1 MYFELCTATYARSHS
16 SAQAQLS
23 FGLTWCKMC
32 TGLPVA
38 GHGEWM
44 ALLSLPRAEQDAH
57 LQPQMQNMTQCLDI
71 IRAGNDDVPLP
82 RAPPVCVKCNG
93 LWLCKCGI
101 IEYSHK
107 CRRSRSRSR
116 SRSISV
122 FPAIAEIRAL
132 RESQDKKDGG
142 VGPRAARPPYSRAAR
157 PPPAVAFPSECGGGA
172 HVTGQPDWEAVEAL
186 LEDDVLLLERCKP
199 MFIEALAD
207 INTSVWLPKDKYF
220 ARHMEQVVASLPFN
234 LKFKIGITVD
244 PDYRYYR
251 ASYAYNKLSAQERDG
266 VRYSGMIIVYV
277 HPVRS
282 TVAMLEVN
290 MIHNFTTN
298 EFKRRC
304 VNVKR
309 DFDDHI
315 RFNHSDEE
323 KESAPGPHCV
333 YIVYG
338 LPGPMRRMRR

>member
-1 MYFELCTATYARSHS
+1 MYFVLYS
-16 SAQAQLS
+16 SAQARLS
-23 FGLTWCKMC
+23 FGLTWCKMF

-38 GHGEWM
+38 GHDEWM
-44 ALLSLPRAEQDAH
+44 QLLSLPRAEQAAH

-71 IRAGNDDVPLP
+71 IVAGNDDVPLP
-82 RAPPVCVKCNG
+82 RAPPVCVRCNG
-93 LWLCKCGI
+93 LWLCVCAVRSVH
-101 IEYSHK
+101 E
-107 CRRSRSRSR
+107 CRRRR
-116 SRSISV
+116 SRSISRSPSPV
-122 FPAIAEIRAL
+122 FPAIAELRAS

-142 VGPRAARPPYSRAAR
+142 LGPRAARPPYGRAAR
-157 PPPAVAFPSECGGGA
+157 PPPAVAFPSESGGA
-172 HVTGQPDWEAVEAL
+172 HVGGQTDWEAVKAL

-207 INTSVWLPKDKYF
+207 INTSVWLPKDKDYI
-220 ARHMEQVVASLPFN
+220 RHIEQVVASIPLE

-244 PDYRYYR
+244 PDYRYYG
-251 ASYAYNKLSAQERDG
+251 AHYAYDKPRAQEKDG

>member
-1 MYFELCTATYARSHS
+1 
-16 SAQAQLS
+16 
-23 FGLTWCKMC
+23 MC

-57 LQPQMQNMTQCLDI
+57 LQPQMQNMIQCLDI
-71 IRAGNDDVPLP
+71 ILAGNDDVPLP
-82 RAPPVCVKCNG
+82 RAPPVCVRCNG
-93 LWLCKCGI
+93 LWLCVCGI
-101 IEYSHK
+101 IGYSHK
-107 CRRSRSRSR
+107 CRRSRSRSI
-116 SRSISV
+116 SRSPPPV
-122 FPAIAEIRAL
+122 FPAIAEIRAS
-132 RESQDKKDGG
+132 RESQDKKDKG
-142 VGPRAARPPYSRAAR
+142 VGPRAARPPYGRAAR
-157 PPPAVAFPSECGGGA
+157 PPPAVAFPSEGGGA
-172 HVTGQPDWEAVEAL
+172 HVPGQPDWEAVEAL

-220 ARHMEQVVASLPFN
+220 ARHMEQVVASLPLN

-251 ASYAYNKLSAQERDG
+251 ASYAYNKLSAQEKDG

-282 TVAMLEVN
+282 TVAMFEAD
-290 MIHNFTTN
+290 MIDKFTAN
-298 EFKRRC
+298 EFKHRC
-304 VNVKR
+304 VNVKK

-315 RFNHSDEE
+315 HFDHSDEE
-323 KESAPGPHCV
+323 KTSASGPHCV

-338 LPGPMRRMRR
+338 LPGPRRVRRR

>member
-44 ALLSLPRAEQDAH
+44 AFLSLPRAEQDAH
-57 LQPQMQNMTQCLDI
+57 LQPQMQNMMQCWNI
-71 IRAGNDDVPLP
+71 ILAGNDDVPLP

-93 LWLCKCGI
+93 LWLCKCAI

-157 PPPAVAFPSECGGGA
+157 PPPAVAFPSEGGGA
-172 HVTGQPDWEAVEAL
+172 HVPGQPDWEAVEAL

-207 INTSVWLPKDKYF
+207 INTSVWLPKDKDYV
-220 ARHMEQVVASLPFN
+220 RHMEQVVASIPLN

-266 VRYSGMIIVYV
+266 VCYSGMIIVYV

-282 TVAMLEVN
+282 TVAMFEVN
-290 MIHNFTTN
+290 MIDKFTAN
-298 EFKRRC
+298 EFKHRC

-315 RFNHSDEE
+315 RFDHSDEE
-323 KESAPGPHCV
+323 KTSASGPHCV

-338 LPGPMRRMRR
+338 LPGPMRRVRRR

>member
-1 MYFELCTATYARSHS
+1 MYFELCTATYARPHS
-16 SAQAQLS
+16 SAQARLS
-23 FGLTWCKMC
+23 FGLTWVKMF
-32 TGLPVA
+32 TGLPVD
-38 GHGEWM
+38 GHDEWM
-44 ALLSLPRAEQDAH
+44 QLLSLPRAEQVAH
-57 LQPQMQNMTQCLDI
+57 LQPQMENMTRCLDI
-71 IRAGNDDVPLP
+71 LFAGNDDVPMP
-82 RAPPVCVKCNG
+82 CAPPVCVRCNG
-93 LWLCKCGI
+93 LWQCVCAVRSVH
-101 IEYSHK
+101 E
-107 CRRSRSRSR
+107 CRRRR
-116 SRSISV
+116 SRSISRSPPPV

-157 PPPAVAFPSECGGGA
+157 PPPAVAFPSESGGA
-172 HVTGQPDWEAVEAL
+172 HVGGQTDWEAVKAL
-186 LEDDVLLLERCKP
+186 LEDDVLLLERCEP

-207 INTSVWLPKDKYF
+207 DNTSVWLPKDKYLS
-220 ARHMEQVVASLPFN
+220 RHMEQVVASLPLN

-277 HPVRS
+277 HAVRS
-282 TVAMLEVN
+282 TVAMFEEN
-290 MIHNFTTN
+290 MIDKFTAN

-304 VNVKR
+304 VNVKK

-315 RFNHSDEE
+315 RFDHSDEE
-323 KESAPGPHCV
+323 KTSASGPHCV

-338 LPGPMRRMRR
+338 LPGPVRRVRR